1 MSAVIGRGYLGDTD
15 LQSMIDLLLTL
26 RAPDRVTDYPS
37 SADLRELLMMKL
49 VRNATRLWVNADN
62 RLIAFAL
69 VDPYNNLRWEIDP
82 RAASCGLESE
92 MVTWGVAC
100 RRRMPVDDGKSR
112 TLDASCRE
120 DDIERIAFL
129 ERHGFIQ
136 QPLRS
141 LHLERP
147 LNEPI
152 SPPQLPPGF
161 VLRSVTGEHEADAL
175 TALHRSAF
183 GTEHMTVDERL
194 AMMRVPTYDPA
205 LDLVAVAPDG
215 RLAAYCLCSV
225 CSEEN
230 ERTGRNEGSTDPLAT
245 HPDWRRCG
253 LAKALLL
260 AGLRALKSQ
269 GMDRAV
275 LGTRSDNAA
284 MLATAEAVG
293 FRVEWATIWFAKS
306 LNIDGNDTGRMAR

>member
-1 MSAVIGRGYLGDTD
+1 MDAMRSRLYAGSAD
-15 LQSMIDLLLTL
+15 LRLMIELLIAL
-26 RAPDRVTDYPS
+26 RPSYRLTDYPS
-37 SADLRELLMMKL
+37 IADLRELLML
-49 VRNATRLWVNADN
+49 DPVRDATRLWVNA
-62 RLIAFAL
+62 RGELAGFAL

-82 RAASCGLESE
+82 RAASCDLESE
-92 MVTWGVAC
+92 IVAWGVDC
-100 RRRMPVDDGKSR
+100 RRREPAEEGVSY

-120 DDIERIAFL
+120 RDLERIAFL

-141 LHLERP
+141 LHLERR

-152 SPPQLPPGF
+152 PPLLLPSGF

-175 TALHRSAF
+175 TALHRAAF

-205 LDLVAVAPDG
+205 LDLVVVAPGG

-230 ERTGRNEGSTDPLAT
+230 ERG
-245 HPDWRRCG
+245 
-253 LAKALLL
+253 
-260 AGLRALKSQ
+260 
-269 GMDRAV
+269 GMRAV
-275 LGTRSDNAA
+275 PTR
-284 MLATAEAVG
+284 
-293 FRVEWATIWFAKS
+293 
-306 LNIDGNDTGRMAR
+306 